1 MKARGC
7 RKCTAMH
14 GWPSSVPPRWGRL
27 DPAASCAASRC
38 VHQVVQQWLEG
49 PPQGVVCRMSR
60 APAAQ
65 AAGRYSRGAMLPRP
79 AAVSVRQPRIA
90 QRRWGA
96 QRHQRLQ
103 LAAVSGLSC
112 AGGYCV
118 GRLGGAQAGGGV
130 RKLIA
135 WAICMFFTACCR
147 VIIIIIITTQRLVP
161 LGGRSLVHPPGAL
174 SSGQDRGSRR
184 SHPPLFAGSSH
195 GAMQGRSCGP
205 ARATAVSF
213 LHPGAVL
220 CWWRIWTVT
229 PAQHGTHT

>member
-14 GWPSSVPPRWGRL
+14 GWPGSVPPRWGRL

-38 VHQVVQQWLEG
+38 VHQVVQLWLEG
-49 PPQGVVCRMSR
+49 PPQGVACRMSR

-96 QRHQRLQ
+96 QWHQRLQ

-112 AGGYCV
+112 AGGCCV

-130 RKLIA
+130 RKLMA
-135 WAICMFFTACCR
+135 WAICMFSPRAAASSS
-147 VIIIIIITTQRLVP
+147 LLLSP
-161 LGGRSLVHPPGAL
+161 PSAWYPWEGGVWCTLQVRSPRGRTGA
-174 SSGQDRGSRR
+174 
-184 SHPPLFAGSSH
+184 AGSQAVAMGQCK
-195 GAMQGRSCGP
+195 GAAVGLRVQPPFRSCILAPCCAG
-205 ARATAVSF
+205 
-213 LHPGAVL
+213 GASGL
-220 CWWRIWTVT
+220 
-229 PAQHGTHT
+229 